1 MRLGRNLDWRGRV
14 WQLIRMRAECE
25 KPDGAKGGLRAIAN
39 VQMWASIGFVVLLT
53 AVWCVLQEA
62 FSWLNIL
69 FGLLVAVFTLFF
81 TNTFVLKEDYSKR
94 YAIRPFMLLWYLVV
108 LIWKIYD
115 AGFHA
120 MAKILT
126 GGVNVNIVEV
136 NTMLDNPFHIALL
149 GNSITLTPGT
159 VTMETDGQ
167 RLKVIWIDAHTR
179 DPEIAGK
186 EIKGGFEALLAKAA
200 VRAK

>member
-1 MRLGRNLDWRGRV
+1 MAGGV
-14 WQLIRMRAECE
+14 WQLGQMHAECE
-25 KPDGAKGGLRAIAN
+25 KTSWVGGRLRAFGN
-39 VQMWASIGFVVLLT
+39 MQLRASVGFVVLLT
-53 AVWCVLQEA
+53 IVWCVLQEA
-62 FSWLNIL
+62 FSWQHIL
-69 FGLLVAVFTLFF
+69 FGLIVAIVTLTF
-81 TNTFVLKEDYSKR
+81 TNVLVLKEDYSKR
-94 YAIRPFMLLWYLVV
+94 YAIRPFILLWYLVV

-186 EIKGGFEALLAKAA
+186 EIKGGFEDLLAKAA

>member
-1 MRLGRNLDWRGRV
+1 MHRLCAFGNVR
-14 WQLIRMRAECE
+14 IR
-25 KPDGAKGGLRAIAN
+25 
-39 VQMWASIGFVVLLT
+39 ASVGFIFLLT
-53 AVWCVLQEA
+53 IVWCVLQESY
-62 FSWLNIL
+62 SWQNVLL
-69 FGLLVAVFTLFF
+69 GLVVAAFTLTF
-81 TNTFVLKEDYSKR
+81 TNIFVLKEDYCKR
-94 YAIRPFMLLWYLVV
+94 YAIRPLLLFWYLLV
-108 LIWKIYD
+108 LVWKIYD

-126 GGVNVNIVEV
+126 GGVNVNVVEV
-136 NTMLDNPFHIALL
+136 QTKLDNPFYIALL

-186 EIKGGFEALLAKAA
+186 EIKGGFEELLEKAA
-200 VRAK
+200 VRET

>member
-1 MRLGRNLDWRGRV
+1 
-14 WQLIRMRAECE
+14 MRAECE
-25 KPDGAKGGLRAIAN
+25 ISDGAKGGLGAIAN
-39 VQMWASIGFVVLLT
+39 MQMRASVGFVVLLT
-53 AVWCVLQEA
+53 VVWCVLQEE

-81 TNTFVLKEDYSKR
+81 SNTFVLKEDYGKR
-94 YAIRPFMLLWYLVV
+94 YAIRPFMLLWYLLV

-136 NTMLDNPFHIALL
+136 NTVLHNPFHVALL
-149 GNSITLTPGT
+149 ANSITLTPGT

-186 EIKGGFEALLAKAA
+186 EIKGGFEDMLVKAA
-200 VRAK
+200 VREK

>member
-1 MRLGRNLDWRGRV
+1 M
-14 WQLIRMRAECE
+14 QMRAS
-25 KPDGAKGGLRAIAN
+25 A
-39 VQMWASIGFVVLLT
+39 GFVILLT
-53 AVWCVLQEA
+53 IVWCIFHEE
-62 FSWLNIL
+62 FSWVNLL
-69 FGLLVAVFTLFF
+69 FGLLVAVFTLYF
-81 TNTFVLKEDYSKR
+81 TNAFVLKEDYSSR
-94 YAIRPFMLLWYLVV
+94 YAIRPLMLLWYLLV

-136 NTMLDNPFHIALL
+136 NTVLDNPFYIALL
-149 GNSITLTPGT
+149 ANSITLTPGT
-159 VTMETDGQ
+159 VTMETDDQ

-186 EIKGGFEALLAKAA
+186 EIKGGFEDMLIKAA
-200 VRAK
+200 VRKK

>member
-1 MRLGRNLDWRGRV
+1 MWHFV
-14 WQLIRMRAECE
+14 SMRAECE
-25 KPDGAKGGLRAIAN
+25 KTSGVLGRLRVFGK
-39 VQMWASIGFVVLLT
+39 VQIRASVGFICLLT
-53 AVWCVLQEA
+53 VVWCVLQESY
-62 FSWLNIL
+62 SWQNVLL
-69 FGLLVAVFTLFF
+69 GLAVAAFTLTF
-81 TNTFVLKEDYSKR
+81 TNVFVLKGDYSKR
-94 YAIRPFMLLWYLVV
+94 YAIRPLMLLWYLLV
-108 LIWKIYD
+108 LVWKIYD

-126 GGVNVNIVEV
+126 GGVNVNVVEV
-136 NTMLDNPFHIALL
+136 QTKLDNPFYIALL

-186 EIKGGFEALLAKAA
+186 EIKGGFENLLEKAA
-200 VRAK
+200 VRET